1 MPARRCDARA
11 RAAVVPDFTFDLN
24 HIKDVFGSDMVKE
37 WFFRYVRRHLGDDK
51 GDRWQDTHL

>member
-1 MPARRCDARA
+1 MA
-11 RAAVVPDFTFDLN
+11 DFTFDLN

>member
-1 MPARRCDARA
+1 
-11 RAAVVPDFTFDLN
+11 
-24 HIKDVFGSDMVKE
+24 MVKE